1 VTVSFIVAVSF
12 IVTVSFIVAVSFIV
26 IAVFTLIFSDHLPLI
41 AYLPE
46 PYCTSPKRKKYML
59 WYYLG
64 SWVEISK
71 QQ

>member
-1 VTVSFIVAVSF
+1 
-12 IVTVSFIVAVSFIV
+12 
-26 IAVFTLIFSDHLPLI
+26 LPLI